1 MCGDLDSLELGDTV
15 EYTLAK
21 GKGNKVSAEKVT
33 KVAPGTKGF
42 TLISKFQHDFERILT
57 STVFPPAVNAIGDD
71 VSSTVLMGKVIRPL
85 RSVDPSQTDYQG
97 LIEVT
102 EEGWWCLDVIKGL
115 HFTRPFYMSSLT
127 LHELIF
133 RVARLSIHALRE
145 M

>member
-33 KVAPGTKGF
+33 KVAPGTNGF
-42 TLISKFQHDFERILT
+42 TLVSKFQHDFERILT
-57 STVFPPAVNAIGDD
+57 SLFPLAVNAIGDD

-102 EEGWWCLDVIKGL
+102 EEGWW
-115 HFTRPFYMSSLT
+115 Y
-127 LHELIF
+127 
-133 RVARLSIHALRE
+133 
-145 M
+145 